1 MTALATEVPTADTDE
16 SELVE
21 RILDDWRLA
30 DPARYA
36 AQLLLDFARI
46 PNVPRRRALL
56 ASCSALCS
64 AAIETRFAHRGRG
77 KCELLAGAVA
87 QAFGLDVHLTGAL
100 VELRWAGLSGS
111 AEERN
116 SHLEHA
122 AIRLASAAAKLE
134 ANHAGA

>member
-1 MTALATEVPTADTDE
+1 MIALATEVPNDDAGG
-16 SELVE
+16 SQIVE
-21 RILDDWRLA
+21 HILDEWRLA

-46 PNVPRRRALL
+46 LNLPRRRALL

-64 AAIETRFAHRGRG
+64 AAIETRFAHRNRG
-77 KCELLAGAVA
+77 KSEVFAGAVG
-87 QAFGLDVHLTGAL
+87 QAFGLDAHLTGAL

-122 AIRLASAAAKLE
+122 AIRLATAAANLE